1 MDDISRYRGTM
12 QVKKRCF
19 FFNLWLPFLG
29 KPLNGSDEKFY
40 KRNSLGYFRNF

>member
-1 MDDISRYRGTM
+1 MDDISRYQGTS
-12 QVKKRCF
+12 QKTFFF

-40 KRNSLGYFRNF
+40 KGGSLGYFRNF